1 MKIVAK
7 MFKNIISFFSRIIDK
22 LIVMP
27 ISKLI
32 LMINKKFE
40 KPGKKFENWLS
51 HTNTLLFI
59 SLILAILIFIVI
71 DQRILTYSESSA
83 EVLTI
88 DQVKVSYDE
97 DNYVVEGI
105 PESVDI
111 TLIGNKADLYIA
123 KQSPTNEVV
132 IDLWGLKPGTHKVDI
147 KYDQLS
153 GDIRYSVNPSVATV
167 VIYEKVST
175 TKTLSVDL
183 LNQDSLD
190 ARYIIDEVNSTTD
203 SVVVQGASYK
213 VDQVATVKA
222 LVDINTLP
230 DFELGEKIVVS
241 APLRAYD
248 EVGNVVDVEISP
260 ARVNVELLIDSP
272 SKQVPIQVIPTGSV
286 VYNMGISSLIV
297 NNNENTMVTL
307 YGPSEVLSTIEYL
320 PVNINVDG
328 LSEDTQFRVNLE
340 RPNGVKHMS
349 IDSVTVDVRLS
360 SDISNVDI
368 ENVSISTINLNS
380 NYGVVPVDIDSVTV
394 KLKGVTDIV
403 NSITADDINVY
414 VDLSGLGVGTHEVPI
429 IVSGNDQRVEYLSS
443 VLKMNVRIYEN
454 Q

>member
-1 MKIVAK
+1 MKTIAK
-7 MFKNIISFFSRIIDK
+7 IFKNIVSFFSRIIDK

-51 HTNTLLFI
+51 RTNTLLFI
-59 SLILAILIFIVI
+59 SLVLAILIFIVI

-88 DQVKVSYDE
+88 DQVKVEYDE

-153 GDIRYSVNPSVATV
+153 GNIRYSVNPSVATV
-167 VIYEKVST
+167 VIYEKVSA

-190 ARYIIDEVNSTTD
+190 ARYIIDEVNATTD

-213 VDQVATVKA
+213 VEQVATVKT

-230 DFELGEKIVVS
+230 DFELGERIVVS

-248 EVGNVVDVEISP
+248 ESGNVVDVEISP
-260 ARVNVELLIDSP
+260 ARVDVELLIDSP
-272 SKQVPIQVIPTGSV
+272 SKQVPIQVIPNGSV
-286 VYNMGISSLIV
+286 VYNMGISNLIV

-340 RPNGVKHMS
+340 KPNGVKHMS
-349 IDSVTVDVRLS
+349 IDNVTVDVKLS

-380 NYGVVPVDIDSVTV
+380 NYGVAPVDIDSVTV

-429 IVSGNDQRVEYLSS
+429 IVSGNDPRVEYLSS

-454 Q
+454 